1 MNNPFQ
7 SYNRGYTARERRI
20 RRDLGML
27 LAITGIICVWLAFRT
42 TSQNRTID
50 ELEATNTVLQIQ
62 SVKMKN
68 QIDSL
73 KAEGSD
79 KDSLL
84 TKKGIAALINQ
95 RDSLRSE
102 LFVCNVQLQR
112 WELAFEIHKER
123 EPKSAQRFRLIYNH
137 ETE

>member
-27 LAITGIICVWLAFRT
+27 LAITGIICIWLAFRT

-50 ELEATNTVLQIQ
+50 ELEATNTT
-62 SVKMKN
+62 
-68 QIDSL
+68 
-73 KAEGSD
+73 
-79 KDSLL
+79 L
-84 TKKGIAALINQ
+84 TN
-95 RDSLRSE
+95 RVDSLRDE
-102 LFVCNVQLQR
+102 LFITSTVNGR
-112 WELAFEIHKER
+112 YELSLDHLKEVNPKAGKEFEE
-123 EPKSAQRFRLIYNH
+123 FYNH

>member
-27 LAITGIICVWLAFRT
+27 LAITGIICIWLAFRT
-42 TSQNRTID
+42 TSQDRTIG

-62 SVKMKN
+62 NVKMKN

-112 WELAFEIHKER
+112 WELAFEIYKER
-123 EPKSAQRFRLIYNH
+123 EPRSAQRFRLIYNH